1 MIGSD
6 LVEISFKAG
15 KVRVADNGSL
25 ERADQAEQLK
35 FGNFFEK
42 DGYKVNGY
50 GKAEVAG
57 LPENAIVGTDKDDA
71 DGQEW
76 ELSSEGII
84 GGGSDD

>member
-15 KVRVADNGSL
+15 KVRVAGNGSL

-50 GKAEVAG
+50 GKEEVAG
-57 LPENAIVGTDKDDA
+57 LPENAIVRTDKDDA